1 MFDRALRRR
10 IDPYLERLAGSAEKA
25 GLSADQVTWVGFGF
39 GLMAMLAIALDAPI
53 LGLMLLFTNR
63 LCDGLDGA
71 LARRKAPTDRGA
83 YLDIVLD
90 FLFYAGFVFACAVAQ
105 PGAAL
110 PAAFL
115 IFSFVGT
122 GTSFLAYA
130 IIAAQRKLPD
140 VPAAKKGFAHLGGLT
155 EGSETLFVFVLMLL
169 WPSAFGLLAWCF
181 GALCWIT
188 TATRIAA
195 TLRALR

>member
-10 IDPYLERLAGSAEKA
+10 IDPFLEQIAVSARSI
-25 GLSADQVTWVGFGF
+25 GLCADQVTWIGFGF
-39 GLMAMLAIALDAPI
+39 GLLAMAAIASGAPI
-53 LGLMLLFTNR
+53 LGLLFLLANR
-63 LCDGLDGA
+63 FCDGIDGA
-71 LARRKAPTDRGA
+71 LARLTCPTDRGA

-105 PGAAL
+105 PAEAL

-130 IIAAQRKLPD
+130 IIAAQRNWPIE
-140 VPAAKKGFAHLGGLT
+140 AGAKKGFAHLGGLT
-155 EGSETLFVFVLMLL
+155 EGGETLLVFALMLL
-169 WPSAFGLLAWCF
+169 WPGAFAMLAWVF
-181 GALCWIT
+181 GALCWLTTIT
-188 TATRIAA
+188 RVVT
-195 TLRALR
+195 TLKVLR

>member
-10 IDPYLERLAGSAEKA
+10 IDPYLERIAGAAEKA
-25 GLSADQVTWVGFGF
+25 GFGADQVTWVGFGF

-53 LGLMLLFTNR
+53 LGLLLLIANR

-105 PGAAL
+105 PSAAL

-130 IIAAQRKLPD
+130 IIAAQRNLPD
-140 VPAAKKGFAHLGGLT
+140 EPAVKKGFAHLGGLT

-169 WPSAFGLLAWCF
+169 WPSAFGLLAWAF
-181 GALCWIT
+181 GALCWVT